1 MSDYYRNN
9 KNNSSSSESTITLK
23 EQKDEKKYYISS
35 RKSFPSKKHYS
46 DYVPYDEYKERPYK
60 EKYRDDYR
68 NNYNYKERERY
79 SPYYNKYDRYEKY
92 DSKYERRSRSR
103 HSSKRYNSHSKRKYS
118 RNSHSRSR
126 RSRSR
131 EYHESRSNHNY
142 NHNIYNKNYSRDKE
156 PIYNNKTKKRDYKEE
171 RRRLRERSRSNSVL
185 RMMKI
190 KNIENSKG
198 TLYQRNYSRPHEN
211 NDPRKPH
218 LYWDGYQWIA
228 RPHSTEEIIKLNER
242 KVQLVNMPLNYN
254 LKKKQIKKY
263 ILAQMVEKGV
273 VSSKLYYDELEKK
286 IEDIELN
293 KDTNIVLLTME
304 NLELAKSMI
313 LLDGIILLG
322 HTIRVSL
329 YSEVKDLS
337 MDNLQ
342 KASAMA
348 NSANVTA
355 KSAAISFAAFESIFR
370 SDVGKKDI
378 ILNVE
383 NDNSVRN
390 KDTSNVIKIMGLLGR
405 EDDNYE
411 NKLSEREYKEL
422 YDDMNEAFSQ
432 YGKIQKI
439 LVIGEK
445 EEKLGAEIGSV
456 FIQYSNVKG
465 AETAFQN
472 MSNKKYKGNEISIVF
487 VPLYVFINDIV
498 LNEDKEKNEQ
508 NKIDE
513 KEFDN
518 EIKF

>member
-1 MSDYYRNN
+1 
-9 KNNSSSSESTITLK
+9 
-23 EQKDEKKYYISS
+23 
-35 RKSFPSKKHYS
+35 
-46 DYVPYDEYKERPYK
+46 
-60 EKYRDDYR
+60 
-68 NNYNYKERERY
+68 
-79 SPYYNKYDRYEKY
+79 
-92 DSKYERRSRSR
+92 
-103 HSSKRYNSHSKRKYS
+103 
-118 RNSHSRSR
+118 
-126 RSRSR
+126 
-131 EYHESRSNHNY
+131 
-142 NHNIYNKNYSRDKE
+142 
-156 PIYNNKTKKRDYKEE
+156 
-171 RRRLRERSRSNSVL
+171 
-185 RMMKI
+185 
-190 KNIENSKG
+190 
-198 TLYQRNYSRPHEN
+198 
-211 NDPRKPH
+211 
-218 LYWDGYQWIA
+218 
-228 RPHSTEEIIKLNER
+228 
-242 KVQLVNMPLNYN
+242 MPLNYN

-390 KDTSNVIKIMGLLGR
+390 KDTSNVIKVMGLLGR

-432 YGKIQKI
+432 YGKIQKL

-465 AETAFQN
+465 AENAYQN
-472 MSNKKYKGNEISIVF
+472 MSNKKYNGNEISIIF
-487 VPLYVFINDIV
+487 VPLYVFINEIV
-498 LNEDKEKNEQ
+498 LKEDKDDNEKDKNQ
-508 NKIDE
+508 DIN
-513 KEFDN
+513 FDN
-518 EIKF
+518 NTNFK